1 MTQIDKNVEINQQK
15 IDSANTHEEMRQVIA
30 NLKKHSKSSRKN
42 LMCAHTDMIDQDEGQ
57 KNKLIEKM
65 REVEEENKKFKLC
78 LLDFST
84 KRQEKIATLRNLK
97 LDEKKRYDN
106 FVKYKDECNAKK
118 IAMQQSA
125 KTLVD
130 GMRIK
135 FEKMDTHKK
144 MMTQNKF

>member
-15 IDSANTHEEMRQVIA
+15 IDSANTHEEMRQIIA
-30 NLKKHSKSSRKN
+30 NLKKHSKTSRKL

-57 KNKLIEKM
+57 KHKLIEKM

-106 FVKYKDECNAKK
+106 FVK
-118 IAMQQSA
+118 
-125 KTLVD
+125 
-130 GMRIK
+130 
-135 FEKMDTHKK
+135 
-144 MMTQNKF
+144 